1 MFIGEFSCKVDN
13 KGRVMMPIKF
23 REQLGSEEFV
33 ITRGLDNCINLFP
46 IERWSEV
53 EARLK
58 ELKMTNSK
66 HRAYQRFILSAATK
80 LSLDNQGRLSIPA
93 SLMKYSEI
101 EKNNTILDNVIFFVL
116 IIKLCSYFFD
126 VVFVFCRNVS
136 IYKVVL
142 IVKTIIYRIFIVD

>member
-46 IERWSEV
+46 IERGSEV

-58 ELKMTNSK
+58 ELKITNSK

-101 EKNNTILDNVIFFVL
+101 EKNA
-116 IIKLCSYFFD
+116 IITGSDDRIEIWSEEKWETYM
-126 VVFVFCRNVS
+126 NEK
-136 IYKVVL
+136 IG
-142 IVKTIIYRIFIVD
+142 IIEDIADEIDF

>member
-1 MFIGEFSCKVDN
+1 MDAMFIGEFSCKVDN

-66 HRAYQRFILSAATK
+66 HRAYQRLYYQLPQNFL
-80 LSLDNQGRLSIPA
+80 
-93 SLMKYSEI
+93 
-101 EKNNTILDNVIFFVL
+101 L
-116 IIKLCSYFFD
+116 IIK
-126 VVFVFCRNVS
+126 
-136 IYKVVL
+136 
-142 IVKTIIYRIFIVD
+142 VDLVYLHL

>member
-1 MFIGEFSCKVDN
+1 MKAMFIGEFSCKVDN

-101 EKNNTILDNVIFFVL
+101 EKNA
-116 IIKLCSYFFD
+116 IITGSDDRIEIWSEEKWNDYINQKSG
-126 VVFVFCRNVS
+126 
-136 IYKVVL
+136 
-142 IVKTIIYRIFIVD
+142 IIEDLVDGMDF

>member
-13 KGRVMMPIKF
+13 KGRLMMPIKF
-23 REQLGSEEFV
+23 REHLENEEFV
-33 ITRGLDNCINLFP
+33 ITRGL
-46 IERWSEV
+46 ERWSEL

-101 EKNNTILDNVIFFVL
+101 EKNAIVTGSDDRIEIWSEEKWENYMNEKLG
-116 IIKLCSYFFD
+116 IIED
-126 VVFVFCRNVS
+126 
-136 IYKVVL
+136 
-142 IVKTIIYRIFIVD
+142 IVDEIDF